1 MKKIFLIV
9 FLLLGLYGFSQPI
22 VNRSGNANTVVDY
35 RWGSL
40 YNMFAPRYFDTT
52 AANLQK
58 GIDSC
63 GAIIFCYVTNSL
75 WYRQCAPK
83 KWVQFG
89 SGSGGSQT
97 WQQTLLVSNG
107 SLLTQNNDIDVAGY
121 DFRFSSA
128 DEFGVGADSIVNTI
142 NNSNGKFR
150 IYGSGNLLTALYSGN
165 VGIGTASPAYTL
177 DVYGKIGIN
186 GAQVV
191 YRPDQTSFTG
201 SLFYGN
207 GGTNLSHTSGSTG
220 MYNTGSGIY
229 ALDSTTTGYFNTG
242 FGANALKNLTTG
254 NSNTAVG
261 VNALI
266 SLKSGTENTAVGL
279 NALYSNTGDYNTGI
293 GYNAMLNNTTGQTNV
308 AVGDNSLLA
317 NTTGLQNTS
326 VGYRNLQS
334 NTTGYFNTSLGYRGM
349 ESNTIGYGN
358 TAIGLHSLSVQTSG
372 FYNTGAGFYAGN
384 SITTGRGNSFFGVHS
399 GNNALQKVD
408 AVNSFAI
415 GSYSYTTY
423 NNQGVIGSKD
433 STFNLDLYAKDTA
446 RVWVNKTTAAMT
458 ALANGNVGIG
468 TTAPV
473 YLLHIQGD
481 IGVRGTLSSGSTI
494 QSYTDAQMFFNTRKG
509 AFRAGIATGTQWDN
523 SNVGEL
529 SFAVGAETI
538 ASGNQSMAM
547 GSGSSST
554 GFYSVSI
561 GENNTASGIS
571 AQSLGAY
578 STSSADYSYS
588 YGLGLKSKSFA
599 GVAVGQ
605 YNDSTNAASSS
616 TNNPNNRAFEV
627 GIGEDNTTRAN
638 ALTILHSG
646 NVGIG
651 TTTPAKVFHTVGTV
665 RMESLGT
672 ASTDTTTYKPV
683 GINSSGD
690 IIPMTYWPGGGG
702 SSLTATYV
710 GFGGSGNVLSGS
722 ANFVFDSTST
732 ELRIGGVLDQGTYQ
746 LQMNG
751 PQIFR
756 YGTYGSYALTIKP
769 SGASDPY
776 TPLIAFQATSVNT
789 TASKIGNDYG
799 GIFRIQSGGGRIDF
813 GDFYSGVSVVSIWDY
828 VYNTAGQVMRV
839 RTASSGNVGL
849 QIDGVASQTGAL
861 QQFRNSSGTVL
872 SEFTSNG
879 YLKIGGSSIDASAA
893 FEVSS
898 TTKGFLPPR
907 MTATQAEAISSP
919 AEGLLIY
926 STNGS
931 GATITSKGWWG
942 YDGSTWVKLN

>member
-1 MKKIFLIV
+1 MKHLIFLIV
-9 FLLLGLYGFSQPI
+9 FFSSVQCFSQPI
-22 VNRSGNANTVVDY
+22 VNRAGQANTVQDA
-35 RWGSL
+35 RL
-40 YNMFAPRYFDTT
+40 AAQYNLFTPRYLDTT
-52 AANLQK
+52 AANIQK
-58 GIDSC
+58 GIDTC

-207 GGTNLSHTSGSTG
+207 GGTSLSHTSGSTG
-220 MYNTGSGIY
+220 QYNTAGGID
-229 ALDSTTTGYFNTG
+229 ALNAVTTGYFNTAW
-242 FGANALKNLTTG
+242 GANALKSLTTG
-254 NSNTAVG
+254 NSNTGVG
-261 VNALI
+261 VNALF
-266 SLKSGTENTAVGL
+266 SVTSGTENTAVGL
-279 NALYSNTGDYNTGI
+279 NALYSNSTGDFNTGL
-293 GYNAMLNNTTGQTNV
+293 GYNALLNNTTGQTNT
-308 AVGDNSLLA
+308 AIGDNSLLA

-326 VGYRNLQS
+326 IGYRNLQS
-334 NTTGYFNTSLGYRGM
+334 NTTGYYNTSVAYRGM
-349 ESNTIGYGN
+349 ELNTTGYAN
-358 TAIGLHSLSVQTSG
+358 TGIGLHNLSTMTTG
-372 FYNTGAGFYAGN
+372 YYNSALGFYAGN
-384 SITTGRGNSFFGVHS
+384 SITTGNNNTFLGTYAGNGGS
-399 GNNALQKVD
+399 QKVD
-408 AVNSFAI
+408 AQHSIGI
-415 GSYSYTTY
+415 GSYSYTTASR
-423 NNQGVIGSKD
+423 QAAFSDSITRLTFTGISRGVAGYVLAD
-433 STFNLDLYAKDTA
+433 SLGNGQYWVA
-446 RVWVNKTTAAMT
+446 RPNAALNPAISSLTAALADNNITNSGYGQFWTWNALSGSYGLRLINNST
-458 ALANGNVGIG
+458 ATTGSSILFGSRMHGAHAASGVSTYAGEFLNQHTGTNSINYGILSQATGGTTNYAASFSASGGTNNYALIVPSSGSVGIG
-468 TTAPV
+468 T
-473 YLLHIQGD
+473 
-481 IGVRGTLSSGSTI
+481 STP
-494 QSYTDAQMFFNTRKG
+494 S
-509 AFRAGIATGTQWDN
+509 
-523 SNVGEL
+523 
-529 SFAVGAETI
+529 
-538 ASGNQSMAM
+538 
-547 GSGSSST
+547 
-554 GFYSVSI
+554 
-561 GENNTASGIS
+561 
-571 AQSLGAY
+571 
-578 STSSADYSYS
+578 
-588 YGLGLKSKSFA
+588 
-599 GVAVGQ
+599 
-605 YNDSTNAASSS
+605 
-616 TNNPNNRAFEV
+616 
-627 GIGEDNTTRAN
+627 
-638 ALTILHSG
+638 
-646 NVGIG
+646 
-651 TTTPAKVFHTVGTV
+651 KVFHTVGTV

-756 YGTYGSYALTIKP
+756 YGTNGSYALTIKP

-776 TPLIAFQATSVNT
+776 TPLIGFQATSVNT